1 MILYYIME
9 KVMIKKDIVI
19 RVPLEMY
26 DNLNELAKRENRP
39 RSNIMRE
46 FLQRGIESKREKT
59 NGSK

>member
-1 MILYYIME
+1 
-9 KVMIKKDIVI
+9 MIKKDIVI

-46 FLQRGIESKREKT
+46 FLQRGIESKKEKN

>member
-1 MILYYIME
+1 ME
-9 KVMIKKDIVI
+9 IIMIKKDIIV

-39 RSNIMRE
+39 RSTIMRE
-46 FLQRGIESKREKT
+46 FLQRGIESKREKN

>member
-1 MILYYIME
+1 MME
-9 KVMIKKDIVI
+9 IIMIKKDIIV

-39 RSNIMRE
+39 RSTIMRE
-46 FLQRGIESKREKT
+46 FLQRGIESKREKN